1 MPCKIHAFLRD
12 EDGVYTTIDVPRAS
26 LTFPFGINNRGHVV
40 GLYLDANQVRHGFLY
55 KNGVLTTI
63 DHPLAS
69 SDTQADDL
77 NDRGQIV
84 GLYERG
90 AGPLASWRP

>member
-1 MPCKIHAFLRD
+1 
-12 EDGVYTTIDVPRAS
+12 
-26 LTFPFGINNRGHVV
+26 V
-40 GLYLDANQVRHGFLY
+40 GFYMDANQIRHGFLY

-69 SDTQADDL
+69 SDTQAHDL

-90 AGPLASWRP
+90 AGRSRAGGRDCGIAALSSSS

>member
-1 MPCKIHAFLRD
+1 M
-12 EDGVYTTIDVPRAS
+12 
-26 LTFPFGINNRGHVV
+26 
-40 GLYLDANQVRHGFLY
+40 DANQIRHGFLY
-55 KNGVLTTI
+55 ENGVLTTI

-69 SDTQADDL
+69 SDTQAHDL

-90 AGPLASWRP
+90 AGPLASWRS